1 MRIEKILLLTQESSC
16 VQKRGHIAEKFF
28 MFCFVRL
35 PRVNLQDI
43 DIKTKNKN
51 SCKIK
56 FVRQDHEG
64 LSPPIL
70 NMILSPFKLSADYF
84 LIVSALISI
93 SFW

>member
-1 MRIEKILLLTQESSC
+1 MCI
-16 VQKRGHIAEKFF
+16 
-28 MFCFVRL
+28 
-35 PRVNLQDI
+35 N
-43 DIKTKNKN
+43 IKTKNKN

-84 LIVSALISI
+84 LIVNALISI